1 MQNRSVENMS
11 NEYVFEMKDITK
23 AFGRNVVLDGVSISI
38 KPGEVRALMGENG
51 AGKST
56 LMKILGG
63 IFSADSGTVYMDGK
77 EASIKTVDDARKYGV
92 SFIHQ
97 EITNIPEMTIA
108 ENIFLGREPKN
119 HLKLVDY
126 RKMKHEAQK
135 ALDALGLDLDA
146 GMLIRG
152 LSVAQQQMIEIA
164 RAVNEGAKILILDEP
179 TASLSKSETDN
190 LFAQIDRLKKAGVAM
205 IYISHRMEETF
216 KVCDSV
222 TVLRDGKF
230 IGTRDT
236 KETTENE
243 LISMM
248 VGREFNNMY
257 GNKRVIGGDVI
268 MEVKHLTTDKV
279 FDISFTLRKG
289 EILGFSGLVGAG
301 RTELALALFGID
313 SIQSGEVWLEG
324 KKLTIS
330 KPKDAMNAGIALVPE
345 ERKEQGLFL
354 GHSIATNLTFQVLSE
369 FIHQLRVDKKKE
381 SNIVDEFK
389 QKLSI
394 KMASVEQ
401 TAGELSGGNQQ
412 KIVISKWLAAKPKVL
427 ILDEPTR
434 GIDVG
439 AKAEIYKLMHS
450 LASEGVSIIMISSE
464 LPEIINNSSRV
475 AIMREGHLAGI
486 LDQQE
491 TEATQEK
498 IMSFAVGGEHTTC

>member
-1 MQNRSVENMS
+1 MS

-63 IFSADSGTVYMDGK
+63 IFSADSGTIYMAGK

-119 HLKLVDY
+119 HLKMVDY

-190 LFAQIDRLKKAGVAM
+190 LFAQIHRLKKAGVAM

-279 FDISFTLRKG
+279 SDISFTLRKG

-301 RTELALALFGID
+301 RTELALAIFGID
-313 SIQSGEVWLEG
+313 SIQSGEIWLEG
-324 KKLTIS
+324 KKLTINR
-330 KPKDAMNAGIALVPE
+330 PKDAINAGIALVPE

-354 GHSIATNLTFQVLSE
+354 SHTIATNLTFQVLSE
-369 FIHQLRVDKKKE
+369 FIHQLQVDKKKE
-381 SNIVDEFK
+381 SKIVDEFK

-394 KMASVEQ
+394 KMASTEQ
-401 TAGELSGGNQQ
+401 LAGELSGGNQQ

-464 LPEIINNSSRV
+464 LPEIINNSSRI

-491 TEATQEK
+491 TEASQEK

>member
-1 MQNRSVENMS
+1 MS

-63 IFSADSGTVYMDGK
+63 IFSADSGTIYMDGK

-190 LFAQIDRLKKAGVAM
+190 LFVQIDRLKKAGVAM

-268 MEVKHLTTDKV
+268 MEVKNLTTDKG

-313 SIQSGEVWLEG
+313 SIQSGEIWLKG

-381 SNIVDEFK
+381 SKIVDEFK

>member
-1 MQNRSVENMS
+1 ML

-313 SIQSGEVWLEG
+313 SIQSGEIWLEG

>member
-1 MQNRSVENMS
+1 MS

-313 SIQSGEVWLEG
+313 SIQSGEIWLEG

-369 FIHQLRVDKKKE
+369 FIHQLQVDKKKE

-491 TEATQEK
+491 TEATQET

>member
-1 MQNRSVENMS
+1 MS

-63 IFSADSGTVYMDGK
+63 IFSADSGTIYMDGK

-190 LFAQIDRLKKAGVAM
+190 LFAQIDRLRKAGVAM

-313 SIQSGEVWLEG
+313 SIQSGEIWLEG

-330 KPKDAMNAGIALVPE
+330 KPGDAMNAGIALVPE

-354 GHSIATNLTFQVLSE
+354 SHSIATNLTFQVLSD

-491 TEATQEK
+491 TETTQET

>member
-1 MQNRSVENMS
+1 MS

-313 SIQSGEVWLEG
+313 SIQSGEIWLEG

-475 AIMREGHLAGI
+475 AIMREGHVAGI

>member
-1 MQNRSVENMS
+1 MS
-11 NEYVFEMKDITK
+11 NKYVFEMKDITK
-23 AFGRNVVLDGVSISI
+23 AFNRNVVLDGVSISI

-63 IFSADSGTVYMDGK
+63 IYSADSGAIYMEGK
-77 EASIKTVDDARKYGV
+77 EVSIQSVEDARKHGV

-108 ENIFLGREPKN
+108 ENIFLGREPQNYMKM
-119 HLKLVDY
+119 VDY
-126 RKMKHEAQK
+126 RRMKREAQS
-135 ALDALGLDLDA
+135 ALDALGLGLDA
-146 GMLIRG
+146 GALIRG

-190 LFAQIDRLKKAGVAM
+190 LFLQMKRLKEAGVAM

-216 KVCDSV
+216 KVCDTV
-222 TVLRDGKF
+222 TVLRDGSF
-230 IGTRDT
+230 IGTRNT
-236 KETTENE
+236 AETSENE

-257 GNKRVIGGDVI
+257 GNKRVTGKEVI
-268 MEVKHLTTDKV
+268 LEVKKLTTDKV
-279 FDISFTLRKG
+279 KDISFTLKKG

-313 SIQSGEVWLEG
+313 PIRSGEICMEG
-324 KKLTIS
+324 RRLNIKK
-330 KPKDAMNAGIALVPE
+330 PQDAIRAGIALVPE

-354 GHSIATNLTFQVLSE
+354 SHSIAANLTFQVLPQ
-369 FIHQLRVDKKKE
+369 FIHHLRINKKRE
-381 SNIVDEFK
+381 REIVDEFK

-394 KMASVEQ
+394 KMASEEQ
-401 TAGELSGGNQQ
+401 ASGELSGGNQQ
-412 KIVISKWLAAKPKVL
+412 KIVISKWLAAAPKVL
-427 ILDEPTR
+427 IMDEPTR

-439 AKAEIYKLMHS
+439 AKSEIYKLMHS
-450 LASEGVSIIMISSE
+450 LAEAGVSIIMISSE
-464 LPEIINNSSRV
+464 LPEIINNSSRIV
-475 AIMREGHLAGI
+475 VMREGKITGI
-486 LDQQE
+486 LDQAE
-491 TEATQEK
+491 TETSQEK
-498 IMSFAVGGEHTTC
+498 IMSYAVGGENLVC

>member
-1 MQNRSVENMS
+1 MS
-11 NEYVFEMKDITK
+11 NKYVFEMKDITK
-23 AFGRNVVLDGVSISI
+23 AFNRNVVLDGVSISI

-63 IFSADSGTVYMDGK
+63 IYSADSGAIYMEGK
-77 EASIKTVDDARKYGV
+77 EVSIQSVEDARKHGV

-108 ENIFLGREPKN
+108 ENIFLGREPQNYMKM
-119 HLKLVDY
+119 VDY
-126 RKMKHEAQK
+126 RRMKREAQS
-135 ALDALGLDLDA
+135 ALDALGLGLDA
-146 GMLIRG
+146 GALIRG

-190 LFAQIDRLKKAGVAM
+190 LFLQMKRLKEAGVAM

-216 KVCDSV
+216 KVCDTV
-222 TVLRDGKF
+222 TVLRDGSF
-230 IGTRDT
+230 IGTRNT
-236 KETTENE
+236 AETSENE

-257 GNKRVIGGDVI
+257 GNKRVTGKEVI
-268 MEVKHLTTDKV
+268 LEVKNLTTDKV
-279 FDISFTLRKG
+279 KDISFTLKKG

-313 SIQSGEVWLEG
+313 PIRSGEICMEG
-324 KKLTIS
+324 RRLNIKK
-330 KPKDAMNAGIALVPE
+330 PQDAIRAGIALVPE

-354 GHSIATNLTFQVLSE
+354 SHNIAANLTFQVLPQ
-369 FIHQLRVDKKKE
+369 FIHHLRINKKRE
-381 SNIVDEFK
+381 REIVDEFK

-394 KMASVEQ
+394 KMASEEQ
-401 TAGELSGGNQQ
+401 ASGELSGGNQQ
-412 KIVISKWLAAKPKVL
+412 KIVISKWLAAAPKVL
-427 ILDEPTR
+427 IMDEPTR

-439 AKAEIYKLMHS
+439 AKSEIYKLMHS
-450 LASEGVSIIMISSE
+450 LAEAGVSIIMISSE
-464 LPEIINNSSRV
+464 LPEIINNSSRIV
-475 AIMREGHLAGI
+475 VMREGKITGI
-486 LDQQE
+486 LDQAE
-491 TEATQEK
+491 TETSQEK
-498 IMSFAVGGEHTTC
+498 IMSYAVGGENLVC

>member
-1 MQNRSVENMS
+1 
-11 NEYVFEMKDITK
+11 
-23 AFGRNVVLDGVSISI
+23 
-38 KPGEVRALMGENG
+38 
-51 AGKST
+51 
-56 LMKILGG
+56 
-63 IFSADSGTVYMDGK
+63 
-77 EASIKTVDDARKYGV
+77 
-92 SFIHQ
+92 
-97 EITNIPEMTIA
+97 
-108 ENIFLGREPKN
+108 
-119 HLKLVDY
+119 
-126 RKMKHEAQK
+126 
-135 ALDALGLDLDA
+135 
-146 GMLIRG
+146 
-152 LSVAQQQMIEIA
+152 
-164 RAVNEGAKILILDEP
+164 
-179 TASLSKSETDN
+179 
-190 LFAQIDRLKKAGVAM
+190 M

-279 FDISFTLRKG
+279 SDISFTLRKG

-301 RTELALALFGID
+301 RTELALAIFGID
-313 SIQSGEVWLEG
+313 TVQSGEIWPEG
-324 KKLTIS
+324 KKLAIS
-330 KPKDAMNAGIALVPE
+330 RPKDAINAGIALVPE

-369 FIHQLRVDKKKE
+369 FIHQLQVDKKKE
-381 SNIVDEFK
+381 SRIVDEFK

-394 KMASVEQ
+394 KMASIEQ
-401 TAGELSGGNQQ
+401 SAGELSGGNQQ

-450 LASEGVSIIMISSE
+450 LAGEGVSIIMISSE
-464 LPEIINNSSRV
+464 LPEIINNSSRI
-475 AIMREGHLAGI
+475 AIMREGRLAGI

-491 TEATQEK
+491 TEASQEK